1 MAGGGYRGRFAP
13 SPTGPLH
20 FGSLVAA
27 LGSWLDARHH
37 DGSWLLR
44 IEDIDPPRERP
55 GATVA
60 QLRTLQAMGLEAD
73 EPPLRQSSR
82 REAYD
87 AALAQLLAAGLA
99 FECRCSRSD
108 LAPSGGIHRACVEHP
123 SGLNTALRMR
133 MPAECIGF
141 IDRLRGAQAQDVRRE
156 VGDVVLRRSD
166 GLYAYQLA
174 VVVDDAWQ
182 GVTDIV
188 RGADLIEST
197 PRQIALQR
205 MLGLGTPRYLH
216 LPLALDGA
224 GQKLSKSLAALP
236 IDDRDPLPALRAAW
250 RFLLP
255 DLPAPTAGSVER
267 WLQRAVAAYR
277 PDALRARDAAA
288 ASADDGQA

>member
-37 DGSWLLR
+37 DGRWLLR

-55 GATVA
+55 GAAAA
-60 QLRTLQAMGLEAD
+60 QLRTLEAMGLRAD
-73 EPPLRQSSR
+73 EPPLWQSSR
-82 REAYD
+82 GDAYD
-87 AALAQLLAAGLA
+87 AALAKLLAAGLA

-108 LAPSGGIHRACVEHP
+108 LAPAGGIHRACVERP
-123 SGLNTALRMR
+123 SGLNAALRMR
-133 MPAECIGF
+133 MPAERVGF
-141 IDRLRGAQAQDVRRE
+141 IDRLRGAQTQDLRQE
-156 VGDVVLRRSD
+156 IGDVVLRRSD

-182 GVTDIV
+182 GITDIV
-188 RGADLIEST
+188 RGADLIGST

-205 MLGLGTPRYLH
+205 MLGMSTPRYLH
-216 LPLALDGA
+216 LPLALDGS

-236 IDDRDPLPALRAAW
+236 VDDRDPLAALRAAW

-255 DLPAPTAGSVER
+255 DLPSPEAGGVEG
-267 WLQRAVAAYR
+267 WLQGAVAAYR
-277 PDALRARDAAA
+277 PEALRIHDAAA
-288 ASADDGQA
+288 PAADDGQA